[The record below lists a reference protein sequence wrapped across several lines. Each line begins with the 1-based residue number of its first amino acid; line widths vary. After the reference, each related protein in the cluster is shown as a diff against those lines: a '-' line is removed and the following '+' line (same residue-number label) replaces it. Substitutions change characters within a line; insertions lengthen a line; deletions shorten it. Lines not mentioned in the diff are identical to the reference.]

1 MADLFDNDFA
11 DAAPPATQTTPEED
25 PAAAFLAREENEI
38 AGKIFPLRSE
48 KNILLL
54 WIVW

>member
-54 WIVW
+54 